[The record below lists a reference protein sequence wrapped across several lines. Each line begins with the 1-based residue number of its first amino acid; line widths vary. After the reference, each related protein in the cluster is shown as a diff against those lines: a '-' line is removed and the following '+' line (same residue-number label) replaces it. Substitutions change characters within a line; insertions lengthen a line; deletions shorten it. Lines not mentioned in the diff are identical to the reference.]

1 MAAVLLLVG
10 RGLEEPCIVSQML
23 DLSATPSKPQYP
35 MAAEVGALCD
45 LHATSH
51 WWRLLTSVILISI
64 SVYVDARVLV
74 HPIFTQ
80 EPLLLYACGF
90 EGLTFRRTGR
100 AVESTL
106 STLQGFLEHHLVAA
120 ARTSALMARI
130 RQDCPGIPTVPRTI
144 EDRHVKLA
152 KRHREPSVEERMKKW
167 VS

>member
-35 MAAEVGALCD
+35 MAAE
-45 LHATSH
+45 
-51 WWRLLTSVILISI
+51 
-64 SVYVDARVLV
+64 
-74 HPIFTQ
+74 

-152 KRHREPSVEERMKKW
+152 KRHREPSVEERMKKHGITSLGSTP
-167 VS
+167 VARRMDED